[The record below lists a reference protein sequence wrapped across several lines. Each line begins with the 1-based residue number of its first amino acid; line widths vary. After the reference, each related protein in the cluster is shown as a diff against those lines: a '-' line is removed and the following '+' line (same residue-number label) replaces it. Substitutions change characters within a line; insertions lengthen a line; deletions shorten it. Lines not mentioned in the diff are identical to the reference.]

1 MKGTEYQAH
10 RWPTAHVPSD
20 RTSEAGKDAIVRFID
35 VNKTYDGNSLVVD
48 NLNLDVQ
55 RGEFLTLLGASGS
68 GKTSSLMMVAGFE
81 TPTSGDILLN
91 GRSITRLPAH
101 KRNIGV
107 VFQNYALFPHMTVE
121 KNLAFPLEARRMP
134 RVEIGRRIAHIL
146 EMVQLAGYAERQI
159 GQLSGGQ
166 QQRVALAR
174 VLVFDPTLVLMDEP
188 LGALDRQ
195 LREAMQYEIKK
206 IHGAVGVSIL
216 YVTHDQDEALT
227 MSDRIAVLNKGRIE
241 QVATPPDLY
250 ERPASAFV
258 AGFVGENNCLNGRIK
273 SIDGDICT
281 IETQWG
287 LVRAIAANSGP
298 IGTPTIWS
306 VRPERTR
313 VNPASGTVDNRFGG
327 LIKAVNYLGD
337 HIRMQVTLGQRDD
350 FILKIPNSQDV
361 FGIAVGETATIGWL
375 ARDCRALR
383 P

>member
-1 MKGTEYQAH
+1 
-10 RWPTAHVPSD
+10 
-20 RTSEAGKDAIVRFID
+20 
-35 VNKTYDGNSLVVD
+35 
-48 NLNLDVQ
+48 
-55 RGEFLTLLGASGS
+55 
-68 GKTSSLMMVAGFE
+68 MMIAGFE

-91 GRSITRLPAH
+91 DRSITRLPAH

-121 KNLAFPLEARRMP
+121 KNLAFPLEARGMS
-134 RVEIGRRIAHIL
+134 RVEISKRIAHIL
-146 EMVQLAGYAERQI
+146 EMVQLAGYAQRRI

-174 VLVFDPTLVLMDEP
+174 ALIFDPVLVLMDEP

-206 IHGAVGVSIL
+206 IHGALGVSIV

-241 QVATPPDLY
+241 QIATPPDLY

-281 IETQWG
+281 IETPWG
-287 LVRAIAANSGP
+287 LVRAIAENAGP
-298 IGTPTIWS
+298 IATPTIWS

-313 VNPASGTVDNRFGG
+313 INPAPGTVDNQFEA

-337 HIRMQVTLGQRDD
+337 HIRMQVMLGQQDD
-350 FILKIPNSQDV
+350 FILKIQNNQDV
-361 FGIAVGETATIGWL
+361 FGIAVGETATVGWL